1 MKKLIFLASL
11 FVAALSFNACSP
23 AYVRVQ
29 PTYSPALI
37 PVRPSANHTWVNGN
51 WNWNSRN
58 RSYTQQN
65 GYWIAPR
72 RGRTYTQGYWQTN
85 QRGHRWVSGR
95 WR

>member
-11 FVAALSFNACSP
+11 FVVALSFNACSP

-29 PTYSPALI
+29 PATYSPTVI
-37 PVRPSANHTWVNGN
+37 PARPSANHIWVNDN
-51 WNWNSRN
+51 WNWNGRN
-58 RSYTQQN
+58 YTQRN

-72 RGRTYTQGYWQTN
+72 RGRTYTQGYWQSN

-95 WR
+95 WK